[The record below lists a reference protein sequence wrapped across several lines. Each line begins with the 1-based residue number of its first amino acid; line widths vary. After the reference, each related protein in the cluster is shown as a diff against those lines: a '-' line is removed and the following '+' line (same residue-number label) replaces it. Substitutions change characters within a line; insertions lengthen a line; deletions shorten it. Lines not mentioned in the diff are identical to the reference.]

1 MLAHKRQA
9 EQLKENLQRCA
20 DLFKNAV
27 DEIINLI
34 EAEQVQPA
42 PSVTESPSN
51 LRSSLVTIKE
61 AAEYLGTHTRSI
73 HQWIADEGFPA
84 RHAGRALRFD
94 LAEVDE
100 WTRRRKTVET
110 RRLTMV
116 R

>member
-1 MLAHKRQA
+1 MLVHKRQA

-20 DLFKNAV
+20 DLFKNAI
-27 DEIINLI
+27 DEIIELI
-34 EAEQVQPA
+34 EAEQAQPA
-42 PSVTESPSN
+42 STATESQSN
-51 LRSSLVTIKE
+51 PRSSLVTIKE

-84 RHAGRALRFD
+84 RRAGRALRFD
-94 LAEVDE
+94 LTEVDE

-110 RRLTMV
+110 RRLTVV